1 MFPNGGSLVSDP
13 RFSSLWKPES
23 FPTSLILQSPFVD
36 YPCYYLPDKTKS
48 KASIRFFD
56 FIKDVVILNC
66 CGGLL
71 ICRKRLFNEYI
82 VCNPTTK
89 EFHTLPS
96 PNVESLNM
104 SLAFD
109 HSILPHYKVI
119 NVGFHFLIHKE
130 SLWHCLPIGIYSSD
144 TNSWRRSRAQF
155 PKTFLS
161 YLGHGKGVF
170 FNGAIFWIFRGINSF
185 CYFDIDREIIHS
197 YQLPKMD
204 EQYYCGC
211 IRGNLHLVASSF
223 SDLHHINIFVLGNDY
238 SSWSLNY
245 CIDRREPTSC
255 AIREMICSSPGLTS
269 LEFTF
274 AVVSLMTSE
283 GNNQLPYL
291 VLYMPCKVEFTVKG
305 RTYEKLPLPSV
316 DQFFDNPFWIGSKL
330 N

>member
-1 MFPNGGSLVSDP
+1 MDSAVIFIQTFNMSYSAEKIEGSDDLLTKILLLLPARPLFRFKLVSKRWMSLVSDP

-23 FPTSLILQSPFVD
+23 FPTAFILQSPFLD

-48 KASIRFFD
+48 KASIIFFD

-71 ICRKRLFNEYI
+71 LCRKRLYDKYI

-109 HSILPHYKVI
+109 HSISPHYKVI
-119 NVGFHFLIHKE
+119 NVG
-130 SLWHCLPIGIYSSD
+130 
-144 TNSWRRSRAQF
+144 
-155 PKTFLS
+155 

-197 YQLPKMD
+197 YQLPKWLNSITVD
-204 EQYYCGC
+204 ASVGIYILLALDSV
-211 IRGNLHLVASSF
+211 IRIILTYLYWEMTTT
-223 SDLHHINIFVLGNDY
+223 LG
-238 SSWSLNY
+238 
-245 CIDRREPTSC
+245 
-255 AIREMICSSPGLTS
+255 A
-269 LEFTF
+269 
-274 AVVSLMTSE
+274 
-283 GNNQLPYL
+283 
-291 VLYMPCKVEFTVKG
+291 
-305 RTYEKLPLPSV
+305 
-316 DQFFDNPFWIGSKL
+316 
-330 N
+330 